1 MIKYIYQFKMLLPYS
16 ALKNVKSIFF
26 EAFIEKEIK
35 ANNAKIAPAPGPDPP
50 EPPEPEPAV
59 SSYLVYSKIFITI
72 LLFLLF

>member
-1 MIKYIYQFKMLLPYS
+1 MLLPYS
-16 ALKNVKSIFF
+16 ALKNVKSTFF